1 MAEVERQLRL
11 LRFENFEV
19 DLRTGELRK
28 AGVKLKFSGQPF
40 QVLSILL
47 EHPGE
52 VVTRDELQ
60 KRLWPDT
67 FVDVDHN
74 LNTAINKIREVL
86 GDSAESPRF
95 VETLPRRGY
104 RFIGELESPVQPVI
118 PLTIPPTIPVATLE
132 TDSSRHSPQKWW
144 KIAAIAGCAVA
155 AVMLGWLLSL
165 QHREVQP
172 APSVKLIPLTS
183 YPGIEQQPS
192 LSPDGSQV
200 AFSWNGPDQTNFD
213 IYVKTTDVK
222 TAGAA
227 PLRLTTNPADDTN
240 PVWSPDGS
248 SIAFLRKINPENQFK
263 LLLMPALG
271 GAERYLADVLIP
283 ETGWLY
289 PPYLSWLPDSQSLVI
304 TDRPSAEH
312 PAALYL
318 LSART
323 REKRQLTFPPPRA
336 LGDHCAAVSP
346 DGKTLAFR
354 RENAAGQWQGSAY
367 LLGLDNHFK
376 PRGEPRQVAPEPGP
390 VIPNQFFNWSC
401 VAWTADSR
409 RLLFPYDLGL
419 WTVPVSVESAKP
431 ISGRATMAIETGN
444 GVNGTTISRISARL
458 AYAFKS
464 GGAQSIWRMGIP
476 RPHEKPEP
484 PVRLIPSTAS
494 QFGQQYS
501 PDGSRIAFE
510 SGLSGNLEIWL
521 CSSEGQN
528 CAQLTSLGANA
539 TGTPTWSPD
548 GKQVAFYSNVEGNS
562 QIYVIPVE
570 GGSTR
575 RLTSDSWGGFIPR
588 WSRNGEWIYF
598 SSKKSGSSQI
608 WKAPAGGGSAV
619 QITHSGG
626 LVSSES
632 PDGKWLY
639 FTGEGTDASL
649 WKVPVA
655 GGEETQVLPS
665 VLRWNYAVMD
675 DGIYFVTRTGHG
687 FAIKFLSFATNKTEV
702 IAPIDDG
709 YFGFS
714 VSPDR
719 KRILYTQGIPLSSEL
734 VLAEGFR

>member
-1 MAEVERQLRL
+1 MAEVERHLRL
-11 LRFENFEV
+11 LRFENFQV

-28 AGVKLKFSGQPF
+28 AGVKLKFGGQPF

-104 RFIGELESPVQPVI
+104 RFIGELESPIQPVI
-118 PLTIPPTIPVATLE
+118 PVVTVE
-132 TDSSRHSPQKWW
+132 TDNGWHSRQKWL
-144 KIAAIAGCAVA
+144 KIAAVMAAIGACAVA
-155 AVMLGWLLSL
+155 AVMLAWLWSSL
-165 QHREVQP
+165 HREVQP

-222 TAGAA
+222 TAGAV
-227 PLRLTTNPADDTN
+227 PLRLTTDPADDIN

-248 SIAFLRKINPENQFK
+248 SIAFLRKINLENQFK

-271 GAERYLADVLIP
+271 GAERYLADVSIP

-289 PPYLSWLPDSQSLVI
+289 PPYLSWMPDSQSLVI

-312 PAALYL
+312 PTALYL

-323 REKRQLTFPPPRA
+323 REKRQLTFPPPGA

-354 RENAAGQWQGSAY
+354 RANTAGQWQGSVY

-376 PRGEPRQVAPEPGP
+376 PRGDPRQVTPEAGP

-401 VAWTADSR
+401 VAWTADSQ

-431 ISGRATMAIETGN
+431 VRGQATMAIETGN
-444 GVNGTTISRISARL
+444 GVNGTTVSRISGRL

-464 GGAQSIWRMGIP
+464 GGGQSIWRMRIP
-476 RPHEKPEP
+476 GPHEKPEP

-494 QFGQQYS
+494 EFGQQYS

-528 CAQLTSLGANA
+528 CAQLTSLGASA

-548 GKQVAFYSNVEGNS
+548 GKQVAFYSNVEGS
-562 QIYVIPVE
+562 AQIYVIPVE

-575 RLTSDSWGGFIPR
+575 RLTSDSWGGSVPR

-608 WKAPAGGGSAV
+608 WKAPAGGGPAV
-619 QITHSGG
+619 QVTHSGG
-626 LVSSES
+626 VVCSES

-639 FTGEGTDASL
+639 FAGEGTDASL

-655 GGEETQVLPS
+655 GGEETQVLSS
-665 VLRWNYAVMD
+665 VTRWNYAIMD
-675 DGIYFVTRTGHG
+675 DGVYFVTRTRHG
-687 FAIKFLSFATNKTEV
+687 FAIEFLSSATGRTEV
-702 IAPIDDG
+702 IAPIRDG

-719 KRILYTQGIPLSSEL
+719 KWILYTQGIPLSSEL
-734 VLAEGFR
+734 FLAEGFR